1 MWTHSK
7 RFLPATASEVSGSTM
22 VYTALLF
29 ISAVT
34 YRCIEVLG
42 RRFIIQLSNAFIGS
56 LSLPPKSHE
65 NESWLGLSTRSRLG
79 GAVLSI
85 HGTTGALVRRHPWI
99 AELTCTVERKD
110 RTRATLECEVSQ
122 IIFACDLL

>member
-1 MWTHSK
+1 
-7 RFLPATASEVSGSTM
+7 M

-42 RRFIIQLSNAFIGS
+42 RHFIIQLSNAFIGS
-56 LSLPPKSHE
+56 LSLPPKSRE

-79 GAVLSI
+79 VQCFRFMPQPE
-85 HGTTGALVRRHPWI
+85 H
-99 AELTCTVERKD
+99 
-110 RTRATLECEVSQ
+110 
-122 IIFACDLL
+122 